1 MLNIEQLVKPNE
13 ETDVKQKIQLSE
25 EQKNVLDKIIYFI
38 EHDDDM
44 TCTLTGSAGT
54 GKSTLISFIIDYL
67 ENKHIK
73 YCLCAPTHKAALV
86 MKRYSDREAMT
97 LHSLLALSPNLD
109 VLQLDFNEL
118 TFNSGVCRSFPYDG
132 IVICDEASMIND
144 DLFKFILEKCE
155 EFNSKIIY
163 CGDIAQCSPVKQD
176 WKSQVF
182 KIKNCFQLTQIFRQE
197 NESALTPILIE
208 LRKHL
213 ISRFN
218 TVEKEKGSVFVT
230 SDINQFKELFI
241 KEFEIAVRKRDVLR
255 TKIASYT
262 NDRVFAYNKV
272 VHKYLFGT
280 EKQYYKNEF
289 LTCYENI
296 EVDYK
301 KYYNSM
307 DYIIIDNP
315 KRKDL
320 LIPGIGRLPGIELEL
335 YDSLEEDTNTVYVL
349 QHNIDKHYFELLA
362 KKIEEKRQDAV
373 LCKDKKRKAQLWKE
387 YFQIMNSFCSPID
400 LYYDNRLI
408 RKKTFDYAYASTI
421 HKLQGSNIYNMF
433 IDMKSV
439 FYNYNAEEI
448 RELQYV
454 ALSRTRN
461 NAYIYV

>member
-1 MLNIEQLVKPNE
+1 MLNLEQLIKPNE
-13 ETDVKQKIQLSE
+13 DVSVLNNIRLSD
-25 EQKNVLDKIIYFI
+25 EQQEVLNNIIEFINNKNEIN
-38 EHDDDM
+38 
-44 TCTLTGSAGT
+44 CTLTGSAGT
-54 GKSTLISFIIDYL
+54 GKSTLISFIINYL
-67 ENKHIK
+67 EKNKIK

-86 MKRYSDREAMT
+86 MKRYSNREAMT

-118 TFNSGVCRSFPYDG
+118 TFNSGVCRSFPYNG
-132 IVICDEASMIND
+132 VVICDEASMIND
-144 DLFKFILEKCE
+144 DLFKFILERCE

-182 KIKNCFQLTQIFRQE
+182 KIKNCFNLTKIFRQE
-197 NESALTPILIE
+197 NESALTPILVE

-213 ISRFN
+213 ISKFD
-218 TVEKEKGSVFVT
+218 TIEKEKGSIFT
-230 SDINQFKELFI
+230 THDINEFKEKFI
-241 KEFEIAVRKRDVLR
+241 KEFAIAIRRRDVLR

-262 NDRVFAYNKV
+262 NDRVFAYNRV
-272 VHKYLFGT
+272 VHKYLFGD

-296 EVDYK
+296 EIDYK

-307 DYIIIDNP
+307 DYIITESP
-315 KRKDL
+315 KRTDL
-320 LIPGIGRLPGIELEL
+320 FIPEVGRLPGIELEL
-335 YDSLEEDTNTVYVL
+335 YDSLDEDTNTVYIL

-362 KKIEEKRQDAV
+362 RKIENKRQDAV
-373 LCKDKKRKAQLWKE
+373 LCKNQKMKAKLWKE
-387 YFQIMNSFCSPID
+387 YFQIMNSFCSPIN